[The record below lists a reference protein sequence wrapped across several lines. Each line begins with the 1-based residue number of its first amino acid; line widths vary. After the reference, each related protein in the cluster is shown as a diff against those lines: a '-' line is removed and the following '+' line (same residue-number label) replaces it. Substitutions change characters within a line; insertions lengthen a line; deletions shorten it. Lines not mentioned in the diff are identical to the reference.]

1 MSDVLLEISGL
12 SRRFPAGDDQ
22 LTVLNNVNL
31 TIRRGEMIAIM
42 GASGSGKSTL
52 MNILGCLDTP
62 SEGTYLVNGRDTSVM
77 NPDQLAELRRDYFGF
92 IFQRYHLLDDL
103 TAIGNVEIPA
113 LYSAENKASR
123 QARAEQ
129 LLKRLGLAERMDHKP
144 SQLSG
149 GQQQRVS
156 VARALINGGTVIL
169 ADEPTG
175 ALDSHSGKEM
185 MDLLRELHQQGH
197 TIVLV
202 THDPK
207 IAASAERVIEISDG
221 EIVSDIRSDASNDSA
236 STEYSTTA
244 HSSVA
249 SSKVVSSTVASSTVA
264 SSITD
269 DSSTRIEEK
278 QSTNKPISKPFSAQ
292 WFSVVEAF
300 KMSLSAMGSH
310 RLRTFLT
317 MLGIIIGIA
326 SVVSVV
332 AIGNG
337 SQAQVLSRMASMGT
351 NTIEIKPGSGLG
363 DRRAGRVRT
372 LTASDANALTNLS
385 FVDSVTPTV
394 RVNVAVRYG
403 NEAVTAEVQGVGPD
417 YFRVRGFEV
426 AQGQLFDEGSI
437 DALEQVA
444 VIDNNTLNDLFPD
457 GEALG
462 KVIFLGRLPARII
475 AVTEARE
482 MAFGN
487 SDALNVWLPYST
499 VNSRIYSQNYVND
512 ITVRVSDEVSSTAA
526 EQAIINLI
534 KMRHGVEDFFTVNT
548 DTVRENIEQT
558 SSTMTLLI
566 SAIAFISLVVGGIGV
581 MNIMLVSV
589 TERTREIGIRMAVGA
604 RQADILRQFLIE
616 AVLVCLCGGAL
627 GIGLAYAVGLIVS
640 STSSGLSMIYSTN
653 SIIAAFICSTLIGVL
668 FGFLPARN
676 AARLNPVDALSR
688 G

>member
-12 SRRFPAGDDQ
+12 SRCFPAGDDQ

-77 NPDQLAELRRDYFGF
+77 NPDQLAELRRDYIGF

-221 EIVSDIRSDASNDSA
+221 EIVSDITSGANNDSA
-236 STEYSTTA
+236 STEYSA
-244 HSSVA
+244 
-249 SSKVVSSTVASSTVA
+249 
-264 SSITD
+264 
-269 DSSTRIEEK
+269 TRIEEK
-278 QSTNKPISKPFSAQ
+278 QSVNKPISKPFSAQ

-426 AQGQLFDEGSI
+426 AQGQLFDDGSI

-444 VIDNNTLNDLFPD
+444 VIDNNTLDDLFPD

-462 KVIFLGRLPARII
+462 KVIFLGRLPVRII

>member
-12 SRRFPAGDDQ
+12 SRCFPAGDDQ

-221 EIVSDIRSDASNDSA
+221 EIVSDITSGANNDSA
-236 STEYSTTA
+236 STEYSA
-244 HSSVA
+244 
-249 SSKVVSSTVASSTVA
+249 
-264 SSITD
+264 
-269 DSSTRIEEK
+269 TRIEEK
-278 QSTNKPISKPFSAQ
+278 QSVNKPISKPFSAQ

-300 KMSLSAMGSH
+300 KMSISAMGSH

-426 AQGQLFDEGSI
+426 AQGQLFDEGST

-444 VIDNNTLNDLFPD
+444 VIDNNTLDDLFPD

-462 KVIFLGRLPARII
+462 KVIFLGRLPVRII

>member
-12 SRRFPAGDDQ
+12 SRCFPAGDDQ

-221 EIVSDIRSDASNDSA
+221 GIVSDITSGANNDSA
-236 STEYSTTA
+236 STEYSA
-244 HSSVA
+244 
-249 SSKVVSSTVASSTVA
+249 
-264 SSITD
+264 
-269 DSSTRIEEK
+269 TRIEEK
-278 QSTNKPISKPFSAQ
+278 QSVNKPISKPFSAQ

-372 LTASDANALTNLS
+372 LTTNDANALTNLS

-403 NEAVTAEVQGVGPD
+403 NEAVTAEVQGVGSD

-426 AQGQLFDEGSI
+426 AQGQLFDDGSI

-462 KVIFLGRLPARII
+462 KVIFLGRLPVRII

>member
-1 MSDVLLEISGL
+1 MNEILLEVSGL
-12 SRRFPAGDDQ
+12 SRRFPAGDEE

-42 GASGSGKSTL
+42 GVSGSGKSTL

-62 SEGTYLVNGRDTSVM
+62 SEGGYFVNGRDTSSM
-77 NPDQLAELRRDYFGF
+77 NSEELAELRRDYFGF

-113 LYSAENKASR
+113 LYSAENKSSR

-129 LLKRLGLAERMDHKP
+129 LLDRLGLADRMGHKP

-175 ALDSHSGKEM
+175 ALDSHSGREM
-185 MDLLRELHQQGH
+185 MHLLRDLHQQGH
-197 TIVLV
+197 TIILV
-202 THDPK
+202 THDPN

-221 EIVSDIRSDASNDSA
+221 EIVSDRTSEI
-236 STEYSTTA
+236 
-244 HSSVA
+244 
-249 SSKVVSSTVASSTVA
+249 
-264 SSITD
+264 
-269 DSSTRIEEK
+269 
-278 QSTNKPISKPFSAQ
+278 STNTTLNEHAETDIPIVSALKLFSAQ
-292 WFSVVEAF
+292 WFSFAEAF
-300 KMSLSAMGSH
+300 KMSLLAMRSH

-372 LTASDANALTNLS
+372 LTASDVEALKNLS

-394 RVNVAVRYG
+394 RADVAVRYG

-417 YFRVRGFEV
+417 YFRVQGFEV
-426 AQGQLFDEGSI
+426 AQGQLFDNESI
-437 DALEQVA
+437 DTLEQLA

-457 GEALG
+457 G
-462 KVIFLGRLPARII
+462 
-475 AVTEARE
+475 
-482 MAFGN
+482 
-487 SDALNVWLPYST
+487 DA
-499 VNSRIYSQNYVND
+499 
-512 ITVRVSDEVSSTAA
+512 
-526 EQAIINLI
+526 
-534 KMRHGVEDFFTVNT
+534 
-548 DTVRENIEQT
+548 
-558 SSTMTLLI
+558 
-566 SAIAFISLVVGGIGV
+566 
-581 MNIMLVSV
+581 
-589 TERTREIGIRMAVGA
+589 
-604 RQADILRQFLIE
+604 
-616 AVLVCLCGGAL
+616 
-627 GIGLAYAVGLIVS
+627 
-640 STSSGLSMIYSTN
+640 
-653 SIIAAFICSTLIGVL
+653 
-668 FGFLPARN
+668 
-676 AARLNPVDALSR
+676 
-688 G
+688 